1 MLTVAIDLINHTY
14 GACPWTRAHIEGA
27 IETVPSSTRLLRA
40 MISGAFI
47 AGFGDTPAFKLVL
60 QKLAGVKPI
69 YYIPQGEYVGLQNYR
84 KDQSK
89 DSNLYKSGKLN
100 VEPYYAYAPN
110 DATFLVQ
117 WDVDLSEAE
126 LVLLQLAMQNIHYL
140 GRSEHRA
147 IWQVNLNH
155 VEFNCYPHEDGDKQV
170 QLIDP
175 DFIESLYISPGVR
188 NAELRSGMPGFYIAN
203 YKLNQSFQFER
214 AEKSNS
220 VDSVILATELN
231 YPLPAKDAM
240 YWCDKLHKTLVK
252 KSPII
257 EKFRNGHIVIS
268 PIYEDMHFSKFSLY
282 YEEGFNDADLEVIDS
297 VRCLYSNSGNVNLF
311 VEQAFQSCFELTTE
325 WVSQSP
331 FFLSFYPS
339 LKYSRGGRIRNT
351 GFRLLAG
358 TKFVKNGPEHQVLKC
373 FLRRCRKV
381 TEGIT
386 YQEVNGVLGAFDY
399 ETLVASCQVEEW
411 PNYWNWVIKRF
422 SGGMSKET
430 SPPVP
435 TGYKVLLKS
444 ELQVKGTVSIGYG
457 KNFGLGVLCAS
468 K

>member
-1 MLTVAIDLINHTY
+1 
-14 GACPWTRAHIEGA
+14 
-27 IETVPSSTRLLRA
+27 
-40 MISGAFI
+40 
-47 AGFGDTPAFKLVL
+47 
-60 QKLAGVKPI
+60 
-69 YYIPQGEYVGLQNYR
+69 
-84 KDQSK
+84 
-89 DSNLYKSGKLN
+89 
-100 VEPYYAYAPN
+100 
-110 DATFLVQ
+110 
-117 WDVDLSEAE
+117 
-126 LVLLQLAMQNIHYL
+126 
-140 GRSEHRA
+140 
-147 IWQVNLNH
+147 
-155 VEFNCYPHEDGDKQV
+155 
-170 QLIDP
+170 
-175 DFIESLYISPGVR
+175 
-188 NAELRSGMPGFYIAN
+188 
-203 YKLNQSFQFER
+203 
-214 AEKSNS
+214 
-220 VDSVILATELN
+220 
-231 YPLPAKDAM
+231 
-240 YWCDKLHKTLVK
+240 
-252 KSPII
+252 
-257 EKFRNGHIVIS
+257 
-268 PIYEDMHFSKFSLY
+268 MHFSKFSLY